1 MMKLTRTQIR
11 RIILET
17 FNSSYGRRGNRPMGG
32 FGKFQEWA
40 DIQSKYP
47 DFYEKAR
54 VAFSGYNGEFEGL
67 NLQDFIRSIDPQ
79 YLASAPLMSP
89 TFRMFNPEEKERVQL
104 EAVLLS
110 IVRPNAAQK
119 IPNIEALRS
128 MHGVR

>member
-1 MMKLTRTQIR
+1 MR
-11 RIILET
+11 
-17 FNSSYGRRGNRPMGG
+17 G
-32 FGKFQEWA
+32 FGKFQEWT

-54 VAFSGYNGEFEGL
+54 LAFSGYNGEFEGL

-89 TFRMFNPEEKERVQL
+89 TFRIFNPEEKERAQL

-119 IPNIEALRS
+119 IPDIEALKAV
-128 MHGVR
+128 HGIQ